1 MASSSILVWGMFVW
15 DCIDI
20 GHFTLRIG
28 EGNNNLRKMLR
39 KHGSGKNIV
48 RIESFTLQTSHL

>member
-39 KHGSGKNIV
+39 KHGSGKNI
-48 RIESFTLQTSHL
+48 SKN